1 MKAYAM
7 LLGMVLTLGSGYAA
21 EVAVSSVGAGTGL
34 VKVGTPTGAVRHGR
48 DTIWYGGVL
57 DPITVEAPGGGAA
70 TAPAARRMLVDPP
83 VSPCSQRSPAYRAV
97 L

>member
-21 EVAVSSVGAGTGL
+21 EVAVSSVGAGSGL
-34 VKVGTPTGAVRHGR
+34 VKVGAPTGAVRRGP

-57 DPITVEAPGGGAA
+57 DPITVEAPGGAA
-70 TAPAARRMLVDPP
+70 TAPAARRMLLDPR